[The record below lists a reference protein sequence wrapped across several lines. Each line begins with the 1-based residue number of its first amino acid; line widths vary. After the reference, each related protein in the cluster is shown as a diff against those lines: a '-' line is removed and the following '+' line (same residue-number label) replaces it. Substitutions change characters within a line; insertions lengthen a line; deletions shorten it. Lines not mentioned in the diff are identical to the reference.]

1 MKKQFTISDKK
12 ISEMK
17 KTDIEKMITQPENL
31 CYCQSLET
39 YKKLVKYC
47 NQLNI
52 NFIPDEKKLTII
64 M

>member
-1 MKKQFTISDKK
+1 MKKEFTISEKQL
-12 ISEMK
+12 SEMK
-17 KTDIEKMITQPENL
+17 KTDIEKMRSAPINF
-31 CYCQSLET
+31 CYCENLET

-52 NFIPDEKKLTII
+52 TFIPDEKKLTII